1 MKAPRKYHIKKG
13 EPEDSPPDDDISSSP
28 IRLSLGELLLSR
40 ARLRFTE
47 SLYAGLVD
55 FTLFLPQRYGHVL
68 PKRPVPV
75 AVLPHLMIDAPAD

>member
-1 MKAPRKYHIKKG
+1 MKAPRKYQKRHKKG

-47 SLYAGLVD
+47 SLYAG
-55 FTLFLPQRYGHVL
+55 
-68 PKRPVPV
+68 
-75 AVLPHLMIDAPAD
+75 